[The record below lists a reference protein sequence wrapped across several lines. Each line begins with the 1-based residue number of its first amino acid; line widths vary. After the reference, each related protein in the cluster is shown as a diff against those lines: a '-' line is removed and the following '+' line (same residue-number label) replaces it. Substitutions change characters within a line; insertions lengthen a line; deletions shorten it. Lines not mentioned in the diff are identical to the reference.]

1 MWRELGFEHRA
12 LGNSFPSTKCI
23 SKGHN
28 SLQMHVSIWWLPDSH
43 PRYPTLP
50 SKECNGYVSQLS
62 FAPASKLSPSTPTE
76 LPTCSRPTDCSN
88 PTCLWYPWPKHRT
101 ESIKT
106 VCGTAQPVYSP
117 QSSLYAVT
125 MTSTGL
131 TLLHN
136 HLWTCMEQICMRTP
150 HRES

>member
-1 MWRELGFEHRA
+1 MNTGPLATLFLPQNAFLRVIT
-12 LGNSFPSTKCI
+12 PCKCMSPPGGSQI
-23 SKGHN
+23 LTPG
-28 SLQMHVSIWWLPDSH
+28 IPA
-43 PRYPTLP
+43 LP

-62 FAPASKLSPSTPTE
+62 FAPASKLSPSTPTQ

-88 PTCLWYPWPKHRT
+88 PTSLWYPWPKHRT
-101 ESIKT
+101 ESTKT
-106 VCGTAQPVYSP
+106 VCGTAQPIYSP
-117 QSSLYAVT
+117 QSSLYAVAT
-125 MTSTGL
+125 TSTGL